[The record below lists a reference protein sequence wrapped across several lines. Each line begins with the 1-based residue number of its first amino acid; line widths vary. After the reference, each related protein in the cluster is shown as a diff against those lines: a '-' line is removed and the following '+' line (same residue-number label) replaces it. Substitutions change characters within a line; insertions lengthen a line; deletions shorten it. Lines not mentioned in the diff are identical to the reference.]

1 MAARGVV
8 KLNGLKHILKSDIYT
23 VYSLSKQVGND
34 RKLHIPSCNQSVLSK
49 GQLYIGTRN
58 NWAGD
63 FLFSRR
69 QFTVSTARFAVTP
82 QSASQ
87 SSSDEEAGAFE
98 KFNISEKV
106 QHNLKGKGIHFLFP
120 VQYHTFQH
128 TLEGTDVVV
137 QARTGTGKTLSFS
150 LPLVEKL
157 CRQPALLR
165 QPGRKPRV
173 LILAP
178 TRELA
183 NQVHEDFAF
192 LDRDIKVA
200 CVFGGAKYEPQVERL
215 RTGVDVVVGTPG
227 RMKDLMDSGHLKLDA
242 VQHVILDEVDQM
254 LDMGFQH
261 QVDEII
267 SSFYERDLK
276 PQTMLYSATM
286 PDWVKK
292 TANKYLSKDY
302 EYINLVG
309 KQNEQTATTIKQYSM
324 QCTYKEKESLLQ
336 DLIRLHSNGDRVIIF
351 CGTKIECDR
360 LAQINFGG
368 GSRALHGDIA
378 QASRS
383 VIMKGFKDKQYNVLI
398 TTDVAARGLDV
409 PDVSLVIQTQPPQ
422 DVSKYIHRVG
432 RTGRAGKEGKSVLLY
447 QKDEWEIVKECEAAA
462 KTKFEK
468 MPAPDLKQMW
478 EICSKDATKSIENVS
493 SSVLA
498 QFMKPAEQLVQSYG
512 AVETIAAAIVVI
524 SGAEKFA
531 NRSLITREPGKLTL
545 LIKSLSP
552 VEGYMAA
559 RRKVNNYL
567 SAEKLNV
574 GSVELTQDRKGIVFD
589 MPLENIES
597 FAEEFDDLK
606 EDAGETLERL
616 EQLPPLLQIRSDSFT
631 DRSGQWKQQQG
642 GNRGWNRGSS
652 NSSYGKKSSSYS
664 DYGSRDSGSYGN
676 KRSSYGDYGSR
687 DSGSYGNKRSSYG
700 DYGSRDSGS
709 YGNKWSA
716 ERKPYR
722 GAWNSPQEGGN
733 NSQSKSGFNRSRKY
747 DSDDEY

>member
-1 MAARGVV
+1 MAARGV
-8 KLNGLKHILKSDIYT
+8 
-23 VYSLSKQVGND
+23 
-34 RKLHIPSCNQSVLSK
+34 

-98 KFNISEKV
+98 KFNISEK
-106 QHNLKGKGIHFLFP
+106 
-120 VQYHTFQH
+120 
-128 TLEGTDVVV
+128 
-137 QARTGTGKTLSFS
+137 
-150 LPLVEKL
+150 
-157 CRQPALLR
+157 
-165 QPGRKPRV
+165 V

-261 QVDEII
+261 Q
-267 SSFYERDLK
+267 

-409 PDVSLVIQTQPPQ
+409 PDVSL

-559 RRKVNNYL
+559 R
-567 SAEKLNV
+567 
-574 GSVELTQDRKGIVFD
+574 RKGIVFD